1 MKVLIKLGGT
11 LLDEPAHRHAIA
23 RQLAAVAKQFEVVV
37 VHGGGKQVT
46 RFLEERG
53 VKSRFDGGLRIS
65 DEAVIDA
72 VSKVIAGS
80 VNKQLVSALTAAGQP
95 AVGLSGV
102 DGLLTSAEPLDL
114 ERLRFV
120 GRPTATDGKLLQL
133 LSGSGYVPVVACI
146 AGDRSGNI
154 YNVNADQMAVSCAL
168 GWPADKLIFLTDVP
182 GVKDSGGNVIARLNA
197 PQVLDLVTSGVAH
210 GGMQAKLE
218 AAVGALQ
225 GGLSE
230 VVIASGQESDI
241 CSRLLH
247 GEDLGTRLT
256 ASIEAHER
264 TEAGRGEAA

>member
-11 LLDEPAHRHAIA
+11 LLDDTVKRDDIA
-23 RQLAAVAKQFEVVV
+23 RQLAAVAKQVELAV

-53 VKSRFDGGLRIS
+53 IESRFAGGLRIS

-80 VNKQLVSALTAAGQP
+80 VNKQLISAMIAAGQL
-95 AVGLSGV
+95 AVGLCGV
-102 DGLLTSAEPLDL
+102 DGLLTKAEPLDL

-120 GRPTATDGKLLQL
+120 GKPTVTDGKLLQL
-133 LSGSGYVPVVACI
+133 LRSGGYVPVVACI
-146 AGDRSGNI
+146 AGDQNGNI

-168 GWPADKLIFLTDVP
+168 GWPADKLLFLTDVP
-182 GVKDSGGNVIARLNA
+182 GVKGKNGQVIAHLT
-197 PQVLDLVTSGVAH
+197 PPDVLDLVTSGVAH

-218 AAVGALQ
+218 AAVWAVN

-230 VVIASGQESDI
+230 VVIASGQETDV
-241 CSRLLH
+241 CSRLLN
-247 GEDLGTRLT
+247 GENFGTRL
-256 ASIEAHER
+256 ALADK
-264 TEAGRGEAA
+264 GEAA